1 MSSQFIVPGTTSGA
15 NDPTGSAYSIYP
27 IAIGADSTNTYIRG
41 VSNDGTSASSNNFLF
56 FPVYTSSEVKT
67 VYKSTAASY
76 SPGSG
81 TTTGTPTLVSAAPAT
96 PLAPGH
102 FGLMLCGGQLSTGGY
117 QMFSVI
123 CGPPSGPPSAPTT
136 LAFIA
141 TATTYQTPT
150 LSASLLTQ
158 FGYMIMTGPGTT
170 ANNYLVYNLAWNQ
183 STTAAVTPTVTA
195 TDNYYK
201 LSAGFTDAGV
211 SSPLGVPVSGIPG
224 LQNPFLFFSADDKA
238 SFRGATFD
246 YAGYVYVTY
255 VQPTFTYRILTIVV
269 YVRNPGN
276 PSFGYDTL
284 QTCWRNCREP
294 GTSTDFDP
302 TNIYPL
308 TVGTITDGKVL
319 LTNASKVMLL
329 TQINGT
335 ANLANTFNFLYSLT
349 AATKPV
355 VPPNST
361 TVVPLVGSDQTVLY
375 VLWWGRFVGAEAP
388 LNIFYTPNSTSAP
401 PKWYP
406 NYITAP
412 GGVGTV
418 GFGPV
423 LVSMTGNSA
432 FFLIAG
438 SFSNEI
444 CLIKLTSI
452 TETAC
457 TTTYVMQPDP
467 FASVAPAARPLF
479 ALNAFTKDDGTLM
492 YSITTDVGT
501 FPACTVTTAPITL
514 T

>member
-1 MSSQFIVPGTTSGA
+1 MSSQFIVPETTGGTD
-15 NDPTGSAYSIYP
+15 DPTGSAYSIYP

-41 VSNDGTSASSNNFLF
+41 VSNNGTSASSNNYLF
-56 FPVYTSSEVKT
+56 FPVYTSSSDKT

-76 SPGSG
+76 GT
-81 TTTGTPTLVSAAPAT
+81 TTTGTPTLVSAALAT
-96 PLAPGH
+96 PRTPGH
-102 FGLMLCGGQLSTGGY
+102 FGLMLCGGQVTSGGY
-117 QMFSVI
+117 QMFSVL
-123 CGPPSGPPSAPTT
+123 CGPGQPGSG
-136 LAFIA
+136 AFIA
-141 TATTYQTPT
+141 TPTAYQTPA
-150 LSASLLTQ
+150 LSASLLTR
-158 FGYMIMTGPGTT
+158 FGYMIMTGAVGTVT
-170 ANNYLVYNLAWNQ
+170 YHVYNLAWNQ
-183 STTAAVTPTVTA
+183 STSGAVSPSPGAQDFYRT
-195 TDNYYK
+195 
-201 LSAGFTDAGV
+201 AGFIDAGSV
-211 SSPLGVPVSGIPG
+211 PG
-224 LQNPFLFFSADDKA
+224 LQNPFFFVSAQEKSTFA
-238 SFRGATFD
+238 GTAFD
-246 YAGYVYVTY
+246 YAGYVLTTY
-255 VQPTFTYRILTIVV
+255 VRTAQNDRVLSIVA
-269 YVRNPGN
+269 YVRNTGN
-276 PSFGYDTL
+276 PSFAYDVL
-284 QTCWRNCREP
+284 QNCLRSCEEP
-294 GTSTDFDP
+294 TTGVFFVP

-308 TVGTITDGKVL
+308 TVGTITNAKVL
-319 LTNASKVMLL
+319 LTNASGVMLM
-329 TQINGT
+329 TQITGETNISK
-335 ANLANTFNFLYSLT
+335 AFNFKYAPSEGG
-349 AATKPV
+349 APV
-355 VPPNST
+355 VPPNSA

-401 PKWYP
+401 TPTWYP

-452 TETAC
+452 TSASC

-501 FPACTVTTAPITL
+501 FPECTVTTAPITL

>member
-1 MSSQFIVPGTTSGA
+1 MSSQFIVPQTGTDKA
-15 NDPTGSAYSIYP
+15 PTGSAYSIYP

-41 VSNDGTSASSNNFLF
+41 VSNDGTSATSDNYLF
-56 FPVYTSSEVKT
+56 FPVYTSSSGGT
-67 VYKSTAASY
+67 VYKSAAASY
-76 SPGSG
+76 TQGSG
-81 TTTGTPTLVSAAPAT
+81 TTNGTPTLVSAAPTT
-96 PLAPGH
+96 PVAPGR
-102 FGLMLCGGQLSTGGY
+102 FGLMLCGGQLSTGAY
-117 QMFSVI
+117 QMFSVL
-123 CGPPSGPPSAPTT
+123 CGPGQPGTNADGTGFIPT
-136 LAFIA
+136 A
-141 TATTYQTPT
+141 TAYQTPT

-170 ANNYLVYNLAWNQ
+170 GNNYLVYNLAWKQ
-183 STTAAVTPTVTA
+183 STSGAVSPAAQAFYQT
-195 TDNYYK
+195 
-201 LSAGFTDAGV
+201 AGFIDVGTITAG
-211 SSPLGVPVSGIPG
+211 SGIPG
-224 LQNPFLFFSADDKA
+224 LQNPFFFFSADDKA
-238 SFRGATFD
+238 SFRGAAFD

-255 VQPTFTYRILTIVV
+255 VQPTFTYRILTIVK
-269 YVRNPGN
+269 YVRNPGT
-276 PSFGYDTL
+276 PSFAYATTE
-284 QTCWRNCREP
+284 TCWRNCREP

-308 TVGTITDGKVL
+308 TVGTITNAKVL

-355 VPPNST
+355 VPLNST

-401 PKWYP
+401 TPTWYP

-423 LVSMTGNSA
+423 LVSITGNSA

-452 TETAC
+452 TSASC